1 MVNGASSAK
10 VNTLMISI
18 SVVIPTYNRPQ
29 LLKRAIR
36 SVIKQNRSPLSI
48 EVVVIDDCSVGV
60 VDLAEFDTQRITYKR
75 LERNSGPQ
83 IARNEGIKLA
93 TGDWVIMLDDDDEFI
108 ENTLATAFNAITDLK
123 NKELYPVFF
132 FATTN
137 GRIPTAF
144 QLIGARDIM
153 NQTLKGDFTPVI
165 QRHIFL
171 EHHLKYLDYP
181 EIVGVGCEQLTWLYI
196 SSLVQIP
203 TFSFSMVKVNAD
215 APLRLTSYSNFI
227 RNSFK
232 FALQQ
237 DITIDFIREHKLDKI
252 YPPFLSKKYLGAAI
266 YYLVSGKKSR
276 TRERLS
282 VVRNYRPV
290 ATSVIRILSYLPVGI
305 SELFFRVYKIQFS
318 K

>member
-1 MVNGASSAK
+1 
-10 VNTLMISI
+10 MIYI

-36 SVIKQNRSPLSI
+36 SVLRQDKSPLVF
-48 EVVVIDDCSVGV
+48 EVVVVDDCSVEQ
-60 VDLAEFDTQRITYKR
+60 VDLAEFDTNRIVYKR
-75 LERNSGPQ
+75 LSRNSGPQ
-83 IARNEGIKLA
+83 QARNEGIA
-93 TGDWVIMLDDDDEFI
+93 MASGDWVIMLDDDDEFI
-108 ENTLATAFNAITDLK
+108 DDTIVHAFSAITDLK

-144 QLIGARDIM
+144 QLIGAKDIM
-153 NQTLKGDFTPVI
+153 TQTLKGDFTPVI
-165 QRHIFL
+165 QRKIFL
-171 EHHLKYLDYP
+171 EHQLRYLDYP

-196 SSLVQIP
+196 SSLFQIP
-203 TFSFSMVKVNAD
+203 TFSFSIIKVNAD
-215 APLRLTSYSNFI
+215 APLRLTSYGNFI

-237 DITIDFIREHKLDKI
+237 DITIDFIKEHKLDKI
-252 YPPFLSKKYLGAAI
+252 HPPFLGKKYLGAAI

-282 VVRNYRPV
+282 AMEGYRPV
-290 ATSVIRILSYLPVGI
+290 ATFAIRMLSYLPVSI
-305 SELFFRVYKIQFS
+305 SKLLFKVYKIRFS